1 VSIAKGDCDV
11 CACIVVINSL
21 LQIVLY
27 APMCILFINVMS
39 DGDHLA
45 LSYGPTAISVLIYLG
60 IPLAAGVIT
69 RFGVIAIV
77 GKDRFQRKFLPFF
90 SPLSLLALLYVII
103 VIFASQARSILHNL
117 GPVFRVF
124 VPLLLYFF
132 FMWTFTFLGIWKLSQ
147 RRLAPGKESH
157 WGYQMAVVQS
167 FTGGSNNFELAIAIA
182 VSAYG
187 ADSSECLAATI
198 GPLVEVPVLLVLSY
212 VALWLGG
219 RLRWSAEEGDEP
231 RDEENLAIKE

>member
-1 VSIAKGDCDV
+1 M
-11 CACIVVINSL
+11 L
-21 LQIVLY
+21 TLY
-27 APMCILFINVMS
+27 
-39 DGDHLA
+39 HL
-45 LSYGPTAISVLIYLG
+45 SKYLG

-69 RFGVIAIV
+69 RFGVMAIL
-77 GKDRFQRKFLPFF
+77 GRNRFQTKFLPFF
-90 SPLSLLALLYVII
+90 APLSLLALLYVII

-124 VPLLLYFF
+124 VPLCLYFF
-132 FMWTFTFLGIWKLSQ
+132 FMWTFTFLAIWKLSQ
-147 RRLAPGKESH
+147 RRRPIGSLSSSSSH
-157 WGYQMAVVQS
+157 WDYEVAVVQS

-187 ADSSECLAATI
+187 ADSKECLAATI

-219 RLRWSAEEGDEP
+219 RLRWNAKEGDNEA
-231 RDEENLAIKE
+231 RDEEESNIATDHKAKV